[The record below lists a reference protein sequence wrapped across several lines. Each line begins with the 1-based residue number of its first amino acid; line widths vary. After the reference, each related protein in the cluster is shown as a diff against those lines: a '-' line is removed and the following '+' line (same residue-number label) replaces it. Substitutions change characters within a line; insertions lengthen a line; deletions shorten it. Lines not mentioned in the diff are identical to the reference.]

1 MVQALKWLFC
11 LGFAAAVAT
20 GILYYTDWPG
30 SFAYI
35 QKQLDQEL
43 KDNLGPDD
51 RWARIKLDGQKA
63 IVTGVAPSQEA
74 KEATLTKIATLP
86 GGIGSFGGAITVID
100 DKTTVLKSGD
110 ADPVTPPVRV
120 ATPGSIPPGSIPV
133 ESPYRF
139 RADYQGGYIRIA
151 EALPDEETQ
160 SRITNHL
167 KTHFPDR
174 QVYNNTRLAAGM
186 PDTLW
191 ISMIEQSLTT
201 LSMLE
206 VGVLYIED
214 FTVKITGN
222 LLDGIDGDQIREKA
236 FAIDPAYTVHI
247 DLGPADRQVKD
258 IREGDPSLRGID
270 DGEVDQI
277 VPAPLDNNPEE
288 ASLTGEPE
296 QVPTKQANLRT
307 GDLSSETERNT
318 APLIQQDVDSVVAP
332 VASSPVTARVTP
344 PRIPQASTGE
354 KVMRTTRSR
363 NNIATE
369 ENTGLATIRVPA
381 PADVIPAPEL
391 NTLPPA
397 PEIIDPE
404 SSTLRDTAN
413 PAQIIIPS
421 PKPMR
426 KAQLDAE
433 PKIAAETELAGE
445 SQAQGEVRRLQAAIP
460 AAPSLSPE
468 QDRAYRNCAN
478 EVAILTETQPIQFAE
493 KSLAI
498 LPKSR
503 PHLAALA
510 DVMRRCK
517 DYEFVITGYAKQ
529 QDDTNS
535 NQDMAH
541 ERAQW
546 VKSYLISRF
555 VNMTK
560 MTSHGVEADTQTID
574 SRVEIAILRPTGN

>member
-1 MVQALKWLFC
+1 
-11 LGFAAAVAT
+11 
-20 GILYYTDWPG
+20 
-30 SFAYI
+30 
-35 QKQLDQEL
+35 
-43 KDNLGPDD
+43 
-51 RWARIKLDGQKA
+51 
-63 IVTGVAPSQEA
+63 
-74 KEATLTKIATLP
+74 
-86 GGIGSFGGAITVID
+86 
-100 DKTTVLKSGD
+100 
-110 ADPVTPPVRV
+110 
-120 ATPGSIPPGSIPV
+120 
-133 ESPYRF
+133 
-139 RADYQGGYIRIA
+139 
-151 EALPDEETQ
+151 
-160 SRITNHL
+160 
-167 KTHFPDR
+167 
-174 QVYNNTRLAAGM
+174 
-186 PDTLW
+186 
-191 ISMIEQSLTT
+191 MIEQSLTT

-247 DLGPADRQVKD
+247 DLGPADHQVKD

-555 VNMTK
+555 VNMAK